1 MAARSASR
9 GRVAAATGA
18 SPASASEEGW
28 DEGLLWGYALLSFGC
43 VSFAFFVCVCRSYHS
58 L

>member
-9 GRVAAATGA
+9 GRDASATGFM
-18 SPASASEEGW
+18 PPSASEDGW

-43 VSFAFFVCVCRSYHS
+43 VSLAFFVCVCRLDDSI
-58 L
+58 